1 MIDDEEEGIDDP
13 DDPDCDD
20 ITDSPGDTDDKSTDG
35 KHKDSQSR
43 DWMLTIRA
51 EGHTEDDVKALFEKI
66 GVGAV
71 FQREIGGKT
80 EYEHFQCFLQVKTP
94 MRFSTLK
101 NHLTDAGFGDAHI
114 EPRRKT
120 VEDCVNYCT
129 KEETRAGEP
138 IYVGKINMKDK
149 QGQRSD
155 LIGFREQ
162 ILGGMSVQ
170 EVLLG
175 DTEAK
180 AAHCTR
186 WLGELEAAYVRKE
199 HGGKLRDLDV
209 HYLYG
214 APGVG
219 KTRYVYDQYPIED
232 IYRVTNY
239 KHPFDEYNRHKV
251 LVLDE
256 YDSQLPWE
264 QLLCYLDRYPV
275 TLPARYHN
283 HQACFTT
290 VWIISNLPLS
300 AQYPDIVGERR
311 FALIRRLTDCSYMT
325 PEGELIKEPLPG
337 RQEGGSP

>member
-1 MIDDEEEGIDDP
+1 MIE
-13 DDPDCDD
+13 
-20 ITDSPGDTDDKSTDG
+20 DDKNNENLDTSEHDDADLGSNNGSGVANTSRD
-35 KHKDSQSR
+35 KQSR

-51 EGHTEDDVKALFEKI
+51 AGHAENDVKTLFEKI
-66 GVGAV
+66 GTGAV
-71 FQREIGGKT
+71 FQRETGKDT
-80 EYEHFQCFLQVKTP
+80 GYEHFQCFLQVKSP

-101 NHLTDAGFGDAHI
+101 NHLTAAGFKDAHI
-114 EPRRKT
+114 EPRQGS
-120 VEDCVNYCT
+120 VADCVTYCT
-129 KEETRAGEP
+129 KSDTQAGSP
-138 IYVGKINMKDK
+138 VYVGKIEMKDQ
-149 QGQRSD
+149 QGQRTD
-155 LIGFREQ
+155 LIELREQ
-162 ILGGMSVQ
+162 ILDGKSMQ

-175 DTEAK
+175 DEDAK

-186 WLGELEAAYVRKE
+186 WLGELEAAYIHKE

-214 APGVG
+214 SPGVG
-219 KTRYVYDQYPIED
+219 KTRYVYDHYPIED
-232 IYRVTNY
+232 IYRITDY

-283 HQACFTT
+283 HQACFNT
-290 VWIISNLPLS
+290 VWILSNLPLS
-300 AQYPDIVGERR
+300 LQYPDVVGERR
-311 FALIRRLTDCSYMT
+311 LALLRRLTDCSRMT
-325 PEGELIKEPLPG
+325 ADGEMVKEPLPG